1 MQTKRYRIDDLEI
14 LFDLGGRD
22 DWGKFSFP
30 VWYGLTVKINW
41 DEYEFYFNLLGSLK
55 RIGGKS
61 SVWPNPSEWLK
72 RTDGNDLIYY
82 GTYAYQSSYDLI
94 KNYYVPYTGRYDSA
108 LFDERPLESS
118 HVKKALL
125 AFDKLVIKARE
136 LSHISTNERVKE
148 FLNRLAV
155 RNRDFLSHEA
165 QRLHSIIGGT
175 LPVLPPDTIEVDY
188 EVIPLMIMEGCS
200 YNCGFCLFKKQ
211 RELKI
216 RSRKNIK
223 EQLIALRHMYKDD
236 LINYNSLVL
245 GQNDAL
251 VALETISEEILEMC
265 YEMLNMGES
274 YHKKG
279 PNLFF
284 FGGIG
289 SFLAAKDYFFEKL
302 NSQMYNTYINIG
314 LESPDQETLDLIK
327 KPLTASEVKTAFW
340 KAQDI
345 NKCCE
350 RINITY
356 NFLLGKD
363 LPCKHIKAINSLVSQ
378 NGVKRNKGTVYLSPL
393 IGASERRQI
402 LKDFAEIKR
411 SSLLPV
417 YLYLIQRL

>member
-1 MQTKRYRIDDLEI
+1 MERYRLNDLEI
-14 LFDLGGRD
+14 IFDFGGRD

-30 VWYGLTVKINW
+30 AWYGLPVKINW
-41 DEYEFYFNLLGSLK
+41 NEYEFDFNLLGNLK

-72 RTDGNDLIYY
+72 RTDGNDLVYY
-82 GTYAYQSSYDLI
+82 GTYAYQYSYDLI

-108 LFDERPLESS
+108 LFKERPLESS
-118 HVKKALL
+118 HVKKALV
-125 AFDKLVIKARE
+125 AFDRLVVKAGE
-136 LSHISTNERVKE
+136 LAHISTNGRVKE
-148 FLNRLAV
+148 FLNRVAV

-165 QRLHSIIGGT
+165 HRLHSIIGGT
-175 LPVLPPDTIEVDY
+175 LPVLPPDTIDVDY

-200 YNCGFCLFKKQ
+200 YNCGFCRFNNQ
-211 RELKI
+211 RGLKV

-223 EQLIALRHMYKDD
+223 EQLIALRHMYGED

-245 GQNDAL
+245 GQNEAL
-251 VALETISEEILEMC
+251 VALETVLDEILEMS
-265 YEMLNMGES
+265 YEILNMGES

-279 PNLFF
+279 PNLFL

-289 SFLAAKDYFFEKL
+289 SFLAAGDHLFEKL
-302 NSQMYNTYINIG
+302 NSQAYETYINIG
-314 LESPDQETLDLIK
+314 LESPDQETLDLLK
-327 KPLTASEVKTAFW
+327 KPLAAPEVKSAFQ

-345 NKCCE
+345 NKSCE
-350 RINITY
+350 RINITS
-356 NFLLGKD
+356 NFVLGKD
-363 LPCKHIKAINSLVSQ
+363 LPRRHVEAVKSLVSQ
-378 NGVKRNKGTVYLSPL
+378 KGVKRDKGTIYLSPL

-402 LKDFAEIKR
+402 LRDFAAIKR